1 MPDGT
6 IAYQPRNKAIGQ
18 QAPKQGASTITEGDI
33 KAIGDQMISG
43 KIPPVISNAYRKIA
57 PELQAYLAKQ
67 NFDQTAAEAD
77 WTATK
82 KHLTSMNSTQQLRL
96 GQAVTF
102 TKESLPIIEDLASQW
117 KAGGFAPL
125 SYVALKA
132 AEQGAMGTK
141 AQSIATRLNA
151 QISDLTSELGTVYK
165 GGNSSTDESL
175 KLAAT
180 NLKGQ
185 WEESVLM
192 DNVNQIRKNLTLR
205 ENSMRNSGIAGLS
218 NDSIYR
224 RLDKSKQESPTGDRS
239 APITQYITEN
249 ATKYSQ
255 KQLYDQMKKS
265 GWKDDEIIAAWR
277 KSRGK

>member
-1 MPDGT
+1 VWQVENARQNQEKIKEKSAIPD
-6 IAYQPRNKAIGQ
+6 A
-18 QAPKQGASTITEGDI
+18 DI

-43 KIPPVISNAYRKIA
+43 KMPPVISNAYRKIA

-67 NFDQTAAEAD
+67 GFDQTRAESD

-82 KHLTSMNSTQQLRL
+82 KHLQSMNSTQQLRL
-96 GQAVTF
+96 GQAIGF

-125 SYVALKA
+125 SYVALKS
-132 AEQGAMGTK
+132 AEQGLMGTK
-141 AQSIATRLNA
+141 AQSLATRLNA

-180 NLKGQ
+180 NLKSP

-192 DNVNQIRKNLTLR
+192 DNIAQIRKNLTLR
-205 ENSMRNSGIAGLS
+205 ENSMRSSGIAGLS
-218 NDSIYR
+218 SDSLYK
-224 RLDKSKQESPTGDRS
+224 RLDKSNASGNENQS
-239 APITQYITEN
+239 ITQYITQN
-249 ATKYSQ
+249 ADKYGQ
-255 KQLYDQMKKS
+255 KQLYDQMVKA
-265 GWKDDEIIAAWR
+265 GWKDADIAKAWR
-277 KSRGK
+277 EARGKR